1 MALRLWHVWMNCS
14 VVVVAPTLLSLFSFS
29 LKVLDIPKKVK
40 LGVNMVF
47 LSVIGIVD
55 FFHIAPFLSLC
66 CFIVASFILRY
77 WYSSYILQYA
87 YQNTYTTS
95 FVNISYSVILL
106 MPEFMESWM
115 HHITKFGT
123 KQNR

>member
-1 MALRLWHVWMNCS
+1 MNCS

-77 WYSSYILQYA
+77 
-87 YQNTYTTS
+87 
-95 FVNISYSVILL
+95 
-106 MPEFMESWM
+106 
-115 HHITKFGT
+115 
-123 KQNR
+123 